1 MALKRDEIQKFGFIP
16 FFQKFPPFIFFFL
29 FFLQLLLKSEF
40 SSILS
45 IYENTSLQIYKGISF
60 DNNNF

>member
-16 FFQKFPPFIFFFL
+16 FFRKFPPFIFFFL